1 MKTKINGRYVV
12 GFDADKG
19 EHVVFRDG
27 EVVFEGDTVTYV
39 GKGYRGEVDRVVDA
53 SRCLVSP
60 GLLDM
65 HALIDVGIHP
75 PMLDMEKRKGMYRPR
90 SWLTA
95 EGEPPVFTPDE
106 IRAGAE
112 HTYLSMLR
120 SGVTTFCGINAMVFK
135 RWDDPLW
142 EPEIY
147 VETALRFG
155 LRAYLSHHFRA
166 GAQYLEEDGSTGWIW
181 DEERGFRGLERN
193 IAFIERYHG
202 TFDGKIHGLLFPY
215 TCDQVTP
222 ELLRA
227 TRKAADE
234 LKVNVR
240 MHFAQSEFE
249 LAQIAE
255 RSGGKTPVEY
265 LDDLGFLG
273 SDVMLTHAL
282 YGRGHDGGP
291 WMSDAELA
299 TLAGHGVTVTNCPWI
314 YSMRGGYLR
323 SISRY
328 LEAGINVCI
337 GTDTQPDD
345 ILREMRWG
353 AIMGKVA
360 GGTAA
365 TASAREVYNA
375 VTVNGAR
382 FLGRDDIGRLAP
394 GGKADI
400 AVVDLDRPAL
410 SAQDDPIRSLVY
422 YASMADVKQVFIGG
436 RLLVDDFHCPLVDEA
451 AVSRRAQQVAGKVR
465 QTLVG
470 WDRDAATMEAFY
482 PPSFEMR

>member
-1 MKTKINGRYVV
+1 MTSKL
-12 GFDADKG
+12 
-19 EHVVFRDG
+19 
-27 EVVFEGDTVTYV
+27 
-39 GKGYRGEVDRVVDA
+39 A
-53 SRCLVSP
+53 SS
-60 GLLDM
+60 
-65 HALIDVGIHP
+65 
-75 PMLDMEKRKGMYRPR
+75 
-90 SWLTA
+90 
-95 EGEPPVFTPDE
+95 
-106 IRAGAE
+106 
-112 HTYLSMLR
+112 
-120 SGVTTFCGINAMVFK
+120 
-135 RWDDPLW
+135 
-142 EPEIY
+142 
-147 VETALRFG
+147 
-155 LRAYLSHHFRA
+155 
-166 GAQYLEEDGSTGWIW
+166 
-181 DEERGFRGLERN
+181 ERERLQAKN
-193 IAFIERYHG
+193 
-202 TFDGKIHGLLFPY
+202 T
-215 TCDQVTP
+215 
-222 ELLRA
+222 
-227 TRKAADE
+227 
-234 LKVNVR
+234 
-240 MHFAQSEFE
+240 
-249 LAQIAE
+249 
-255 RSGGKTPVEY
+255 
-265 LDDLGFLG
+265 
-273 SDVMLTHAL
+273 
-282 YGRGHDGGP
+282 
-291 WMSDAELA
+291 ELA

-328 LEAGINVCI
+328 RQAGINVCL

-365 TASAREVYNA
+365 TATAREVYNA

-382 FLGRDDIGRLAP
+382 FLGRDDVGRLAP

-470 WDRDAATMEAFY
+470 WDRDSATMEAFY